1 MAFLLKYLAGV
12 VKNNN
17 LIQNKQMGI
26 IGVSIDKFNR
36 CYYNT
41 DNKIALLLRQYNQ
54 VLCAAEEA
62 RFNFKYVFPFY
73 SL

>member
-41 DNKIALLLRQYNQ
+41 DNKIAVLLRQYNQ
-54 VLCAAEEA
+54 T
-62 RFNFKYVFPFY
+62 
-73 SL
+73 